1 MIFFLE
7 AHEPELML
15 EDERLDDLDG
25 TTKLGWQRVNMGSKS
40 NS

>member
-15 EDERLDDLDG
+15 EDERLDDLR
-25 TTKLGWQRVNMGSKS
+25 LQSLQP
-40 NS
+40 